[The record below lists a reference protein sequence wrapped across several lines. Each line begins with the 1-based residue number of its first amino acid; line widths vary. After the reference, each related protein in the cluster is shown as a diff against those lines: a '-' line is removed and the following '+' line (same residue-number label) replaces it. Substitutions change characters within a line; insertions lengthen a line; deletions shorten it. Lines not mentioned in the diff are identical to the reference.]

1 MNLFNI
7 GDRIEVKTKTQTYTG
22 LVMPSPEHEKDLL
35 IIKLSSGYN
44 LPIKLTK
51 EINVK
56 KIGSESFEGLPAY
69 KPPINKNLPS
79 ISIITTGGTITSRV
93 DYKTGA
99 VSPLKSAEEL
109 LLTIPE
115 LADIVN
121 IRKIIQPFSL
131 LSEDMTFR
139 EWQAIAK
146 AVADEINTHDC
157 GVIVTHGTDI
167 LHYTA
172 AALSFMLRNLSKPV
186 AVVGGQR
193 SSDRGSFDGAMNLI
207 CAAHYCKS
215 DIAEVAVVMHA
226 NSSDDICLAN
236 RGVNVRKMHTSR
248 RDTFR
253 PINELPLAK
262 IHPNG
267 EIELVN
273 SNHKKRKNEETVAD
287 TRFEEKVVL
296 LKYFPGA
303 DPELLY
309 HMIEKGY
316 RGIVIE
322 ATGLGHVSV
331 NPLNK
336 KTSWLPAI
344 QEAVQKG
351 IVVCFAP
358 QTIYG
363 KLDPYV
369 YTNARILLDA
379 GVVFLENMLAETAYV
394 KLGWILGHT
403 QDIDEAKKLMKENLA
418 GEIIDRIL
426 PETFL
431 Y

>member
-7 GDRIEVKTKTQTYTG
+7 GDRVEVKTKTQTYTG
-22 LVMPSPEHEKDLL
+22 TVMPSPETEKDLL
-35 IIKLSSGYN
+35 IIKLLTGYN

-51 EINVK
+51 DVNVK
-56 KIGSESFEGLPAY
+56 KIGEEKFEGLPEY
-69 KPPINKNLPS
+69 KLVKKELPS

-99 VSPLKSAEEL
+99 VAPLKSAEEL
-109 LLTIPE
+109 LLTVPE
-115 LADIVN
+115 LNDIVT
-121 IRKIIQPFSL
+121 IRKISQPFSIM
-131 LSEDMTFR
+131 SEDMTSR
-139 EWQAIAK
+139 EWGAIAK
-146 AVADEINTHDC
+146 AVAEEINKENC
-157 GVIVTHGTDI
+157 GVIVTHGTDT

-193 SSDRGSFDGAMNLI
+193 SSDRGSFDGAINLM

-215 DIAEVAVVMHA
+215 DIAEVAVVMHGTT
-226 NSSDDICLAN
+226 SDNFCLAN
-236 RGVNVRKMHTSR
+236 RGVNTRKMHTSQR
-248 RDTFR
+248 NTFR
-253 PINELPLAK
+253 PINELPIAEIK
-262 IHPNG
+262 PSG
-267 EIELVN
+267 EIKILN
-273 SNHKKRKNEETVAD
+273 QNFKKRKNEETVAD
-287 TRFEEKVVL
+287 TKFEEKVAL

-309 HMIEKGY
+309 HLIEKGY

-322 ATGLGHVSV
+322 ATGLGHVST

-344 QEAVQKG
+344 QEAVEKG
-351 IVVCFAP
+351 VVVCFAP
-358 QTIYG
+358 QTVYG
-363 KLDPYV
+363 KLDPHV
-369 YTNARILLDA
+369 YTPARLLRDA
-379 GVVFLENMLAETAYV
+379 GVTYLGNMLPETAYV
-394 KLGWILGHT
+394 KLGFVLGHT
-403 QDIDEAKKLMKENLA
+403 TDIEEAKKWMLTNIC
-418 GEIIDRIL
+418 GELIDRIL

>member
-7 GDRIEVKTKTQTYTG
+7 GDRVEVKTKTQTYTG
-22 LVMPSPEHEKDLL
+22 LVMPSPETERDLL
-35 IIKLSSGYN
+35 IIKLSTGYN
-44 LPIKLTK
+44 LPIRLTK

-56 KIGSESFEGLPAY
+56 KIGSESFEGLPEY
-69 KPPINKNLPS
+69 KPLVKKELPS

-99 VSPLKSAEEL
+99 VTSLKSAEEL

-115 LADIVN
+115 LHDIVN
-121 IRKIIQPFSL
+121 IRKIIKPFTL
-131 LSEDMTFR
+131 MSEDMTFR
-139 EWQAIAK
+139 EWGAIAK
-146 AVADEINTHDC
+146 AVADEINTNDS
-157 GVIVTHGTDI
+157 GVIVTHGTDT

-215 DIAEVAVVMHA
+215 DIAEVAVVMHG
-226 NSSDDICLAN
+226 NISDDICLAN

-248 RDTFR
+248 RDAFR
-253 PINELPLAK
+253 PINELPIAE
-262 IHPNG
+262 IHTNG
-267 EIELVN
+267 NIRVLNQV
-273 SNHKKRKNEETVAD
+273 HKKRKSEETVAD
-287 TRFEEKVVL
+287 TRFEEKVAL

-303 DPELLY
+303 DPEILY

-322 ATGLGHVSV
+322 ATGLGHVSTS
-331 NPLNK
+331 PLNK

-351 IVVCFAP
+351 VVVCFAP

-363 KLDPYV
+363 RLEPYV
-369 YTNARILLDA
+369 YTNARIMLDA
-379 GVVFLENMLAETAYV
+379 GVIFLENVLPETAYV
-394 KLGWILGHT
+394 KLGWVLGHT
-403 QDIDEAKKLMKENLA
+403 QDNDEAKKLMLENLS
-418 GEIIDRIL
+418 GEIVERIL

>member
-1 MNLFNI
+1 MLFAI
-7 GDRIEVKTKTQTYTG
+7 GDKVEVKTKTQTYTG
-22 LVMPSPEHEKDLL
+22 IVMPSPAAEKDLL
-35 IIKLSSGYN
+35 IIKLSTGYN
-44 LPIKLTK
+44 LPIRLTK
-51 EINVK
+51 DVNVK
-56 KIGSESFEGLPAY
+56 KIGEEKIEGLPEY

-99 VSPLKSAEEL
+99 VAPLKSAEEL

-115 LADIVN
+115 LADIVH
-121 IRKIIQPFSL
+121 IRKISEPFSL

-157 GVIVTHGTDI
+157 GVIVTHGTDT

-193 SSDRGSFDGAMNLI
+193 SSDRGSFDGAQNLI

-215 DIAEVAVVMHA
+215 DIAEVAVVMHGTT
-226 NSSDDICLAN
+226 SDNFCLAN
-236 RGVNVRKMHTSR
+236 RGVNTRKMHTSQR
-248 RDTFR
+248 NTFR
-253 PINELPLAK
+253 PINELPIAEIK
-262 IHPNG
+262 PTG
-267 EIELVN
+267 EIRILN
-273 SNHKKRKNEETVAD
+273 KNFKKRKNEETVAD
-287 TRFEEKVVL
+287 TKFEEKVAL

-303 DPELLY
+303 EPELLY
-309 HMIEKGY
+309 HLIEKGY
-316 RGIVIE
+316 RGVVIE

-344 QEAVQKG
+344 QEAVEKG
-351 IVVCFAP
+351 VVVCFAP

-363 KLDPYV
+363 ELDPYV
-369 YTNARILLDA
+369 YANARVLLDA
-379 GVVFLENMLAETAYV
+379 GVIYLKNMLAETAYV
-394 KLGWILGHT
+394 KLGWVLGHT
-403 QDIDEAKKLMKENLA
+403 QDIDEAKKLMPENLA

>member
-1 MNLFNI
+1 MMFAI
-7 GDRIEVKTKTQTYTG
+7 GDRVEVKTKTQTYTG
-22 LVMPSPEHEKDLL
+22 IVMPSPEAEKDLL
-35 IIKLSSGYN
+35 IIKLPTGYN

-51 EINVK
+51 DVNVK
-56 KIGSESFEGLPAY
+56 KIGEEKFEGLPEY
-69 KPPINKNLPS
+69 KPPMNKNLPS
-79 ISIITTGGTITSRV
+79 ISLISTGGTIMSRV

-99 VSPLKSAEEL
+99 VDTLKSANEL

-115 LADIVN
+115 LNDIVN
-121 IRKIIQPFSL
+121 IRKVIQPFSIF
-131 LSEDMTFR
+131 SEDMTYR

-146 AVADEINTHDC
+146 AVAEALNTEDC
-157 GVIVTHGTDI
+157 GVIVTHGTDT

-186 AVVGGQR
+186 ALVGGQR

-207 CAAHYCKS
+207 CAANYCKS
-215 DIAEVAVVMHA
+215 DIAEVAVVMHGTT
-226 NSSDDICLAN
+226 SDNFCLAN
-236 RGVNVRKMHTSR
+236 RGVNTRKMHTSQR
-248 RDTFR
+248 NTFR
-253 PINELPLAK
+253 PINELPIAEIKYNGDIK
-262 IHPNG
+262 ILNP
-267 EIELVN
+267 
-273 SNHKKRKNEETVAD
+273 NHKKRKNEDTVAD
-287 TRFEEKVVL
+287 TKFEEKVAL

-309 HMIEKGY
+309 HLIEKGY

-322 ATGLGHVSV
+322 ATGLGHVST

-344 QEAVQKG
+344 QEAVEKG
-351 IVVCFAP
+351 MVVCFAP

-363 KLDPYV
+363 ELDPYV
-369 YTNARILLDA
+369 YTPARLLLDA
-379 GVVFLENMLAETAYV
+379 GVIYLKNMLAETAYI

-403 QDIDEAKKLMKENLA
+403 EDIDEAKKLMQENLA
-418 GEIIDRIL
+418 GEIVDRIL